1 MIREPDLATLRKFLI
16 DHYDDAE
23 LTRLCFDHFHEVFQ
37 DFTADATKG
46 QKALQLI
53 GFCQRRGLLPDLMS
67 VIEEERPVPFMERF
81 GSLDEALFA
90 DDVRVDLNTA
100 NQTKLAAVPGV
111 GHRLAKTIIR
121 HRPYESVEELRRV
134 PGIGPKRYQ
143 AIRDWYTVTAG
154 EDEDDA
160 GDSAPSD
167 LPIPPPQTPSFDQN
181 EEI

>member
-37 DFTADATKG
+37 DFTAEATKG

-121 HRPYESVEELRRV
+121 HRPYESVDELRRV

-167 LPIPPPQTPSFDQN
+167 LPVPPPQTSSFDQN